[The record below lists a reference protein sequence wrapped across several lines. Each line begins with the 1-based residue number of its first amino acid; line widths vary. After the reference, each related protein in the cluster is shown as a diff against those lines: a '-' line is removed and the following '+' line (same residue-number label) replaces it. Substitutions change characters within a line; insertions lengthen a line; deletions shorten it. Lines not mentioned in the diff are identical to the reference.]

1 MSRQPAQVPSALAAE
16 EWLLGAFLVDPRL
29 IPADLTAAEFFA
41 PEGVNGWTMRAIR
54 SIHAARGHVDVVSVA
69 EWLNAANML
78 DAVGG
83 PVRIRDLASSVGT
96 TVGLEHHLGLVRD
109 TAARRAIIDACAA
122 VSAIA
127 MEDPD
132 AAGVIVRAESTI
144 RATIDRIRERGTA
157 SMIPMSA
164 LADREFAAFGARSA
178 GLAAPALSTGLRT
191 LDAQLGGGL
200 YGGDLIVIAGRPAMG
215 KSALSSGIAVAA
227 AKAHRASSTHNL
239 EMGQSQQF
247 LRVWSADARV
257 PMPWLRNPT
266 VSSSPHLLA
275 QATEGIARI
284 SEFGAYLFVQH
295 EDRPV
300 TVEQIADD
308 VRRVHSSSGLSLSIV
323 DYIGLVRA
331 SDRRSGR
338 EQQIAHVSREL
349 KSLAKE
355 LGVPVVALSQVN
367 RQCETRTDKRPTL
380 ADLRESGAVEQD
392 ADVVMFC
399 YRDEYYSPD
408 SPDKGVAEIIVAKQ
422 RNGGTG
428 TARVAF
434 VAPYAL
440 FADLTTHATGA
451 EWTSA
456 GSSRQ

>member
-1 MSRQPAQVPSALAAE
+1 MSTTPQIPSSLAAE
-16 EWLLGAFLVDPRL
+16 AWLLGAFLVDPRL
-29 IPADLTAAEFFA
+29 IPADLTAAEFLEPTGA
-41 PEGVNGWTMRAIR
+41 NGWVMRAVR
-54 SIHAARGHVDVVSVA
+54 AIHAARGHVSVLTVA
-69 EWLNAANML
+69 EWLHAQNML
-78 DAVGG
+78 EAVGG
-83 PVRIRDLASSVGT
+83 PVRIADLAANIGT
-96 TVGLEHHLGLVRD
+96 TVGFEHYLGLVRD
-109 TAARRAIIDACAA
+109 TAARRAIIDACHAA
-122 VSAIA
+122 VAVA
-127 MEDPD
+127 METAD
-132 AAGVIVRAESTI
+132 AADVATRVEGLVKGTI
-144 RATIDRIRERGTA
+144 GRIRERGTA
-157 SMIPMSA
+157 SMIPMA
-164 LADREFAAFGARSA
+164 AIVDREFAAFGLRSS
-178 GLAAPALSTGLRT
+178 GQAAPALSTGLQT
-191 LDAQLGGGL
+191 LDRHLGGGL

-215 KSALSSGIAVAA
+215 KSALSGGMAVAA
-227 AKAHRASSTHNL
+227 AKRQRASSAHNL

-247 LRVWSADARV
+247 LRVWSAEARV

-266 VSSSPHLLA
+266 ASASPSLIA

-284 SEFGAYLFVQH
+284 SEFGQYLFVQH

-308 VRRVHSSSGLSLSIV
+308 VRRVHSATGLSLAIV

-331 SDRRSGR
+331 SDRRAGR

-355 LGVPVVALSQVN
+355 LDIPVVALSQVN

-392 ADVVMFC
+392 ADVVLFC
-399 YRDEYYSPD
+399 YRDEYYDPESV
-408 SPDKGVAEIIVAKQ
+408 DKGIAEIIVAKQ

-428 TARVAF
+428 VARVAF

-440 FADLTTHATGA
+440 FADLAPHAAA

-456 GSSRQ
+456 RGEP